1 MVFNTQFTQVIY
13 PQQIDEEYIML
24 MDVTDRLPIL
34 QIKGFHPTG
43 APQWSHDGTFFVIDL
58 FPDAVYNE
66 HQGINWPY
74 TSGKDLFRISQDGDI
89 QRLTYFT
96 DQYYAKELMYSLS
109 PDERYVAFWLSLSGD
124 ISDPS
129 LSSELSVLDLV
140 TGEVTNLCLMTSGAA
155 IQPIWS
161 PDGNYIIANVNDES
175 NIVLVDWK
183 NGLVSNILLVDGI
196 AQAWMD
202 SN

>member
-1 MVFNTQFTQVIY
+1 
-13 PQQIDEEYIML
+13 
-24 MDVTDRLPIL
+24 
-34 QIKGFHPTG
+34 
-43 APQWSHDGTFFVIDL
+43 
-58 FPDAVYNE
+58 
-66 HQGINWPY
+66 
-74 TSGKDLFRISQDGDI
+74 
-89 QRLTYFT
+89 LTYFT